1 MQSMIRVH
9 TFLKYSRLQLDEAE
23 AALLEDRY
31 DVCLRKVAD
40 MGDSLLK
47 ALSAALPMVKVNFL
61 AMDEK
66 AVARCAADLS
76 DDPADAAD
84 AASLI
89 AYIRK
94 FRDEAPIINAADAKA
109 EAENACSAA
118 GRAFTIIHGFFN

>member
-1 MQSMIRVH
+1 MIRVH
-9 TFLKYSRLQLDEAE
+9 TFLKYSKLQLQEAE
-23 AALLEDRY
+23 TALLEDRY
-31 DVCLRKVAD
+31 DVCFRKVAD

-47 ALSAALPMVKVNFL
+47 TLSAALPMVKRNFL

-66 AVARCAADLS
+66 AVARYAADLA

-89 AYIRK
+89 AYMRR
-94 FRDEAPIINAADAKA
+94 FRHEAPDGNAADART

-118 GRAFTIIHGFFN
+118 GMAFSIIHGLFN